1 MKHTREDIIL
11 SYLIGT
17 LSDEEARAFEK
28 ELEVDKEINHLYEE
42 YRELYTVTGELT
54 YETSEVENSWNAF
67 QHKITQPQKAYSLRW
82 LKVAASV
89 LLLAALTVG
98 MWFFGSTDISLTSG
112 KVVTQ
117 EILTDGSTIILN
129 SNSHI
134 FSEKFNRNHRELSL
148 EGEAK
153 FKVTKGEN
161 NFVVHTCNGDIEVY
175 GTEFNVFTDSKSNFT
190 LIELYEGSIGFSF
203 KDEVKIL
210 KPGQRLILSDD
221 VIAISSFKAPVVWLD
236 MISCQDAPLSYV
248 LGQIKLSYNVQFNIS
263 SRLLKE
269 RYTLNLPKDD
279 LAACLSILNQVSGK
293 NFALIGN
300 TIVVK

>member
-1 MKHTREDIIL
+1 MNNTREDIIL
-11 SYLIGT
+11 NYLIGV
-17 LSDEEARAFEK
+17 LSKDEARAFEN
-28 ELEVDKEINHLYEE
+28 ELEVDKEMNRLYEE
-42 YRELYTVTGELT
+42 YRELYTLTGQVT
-54 YETSEVENSWNAF
+54 YEISEVDNSWNAF
-67 QHKITQPQKAYSLRW
+67 QNKITQPQKAFRISW
-82 LKVAASV
+82 IKVAASI
-89 LLLAALTVG
+89 LLLAVLTFG

-117 EILTDGSTIILN
+117 EVLTDGSTIILN

-134 FSEKFNRNHRELSL
+134 FSEKFNKNHRELSL
-148 EGEAK
+148 DGEAK

-221 VIAISSFKAPVVWLD
+221 VLAISLFKAPVVWLD